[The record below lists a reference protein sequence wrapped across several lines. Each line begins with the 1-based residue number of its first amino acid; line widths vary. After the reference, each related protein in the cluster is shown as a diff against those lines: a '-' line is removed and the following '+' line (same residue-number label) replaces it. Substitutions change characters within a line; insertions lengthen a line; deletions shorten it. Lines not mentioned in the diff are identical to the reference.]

1 VNPEAKMP
9 HLQPD
14 TDEDDEIEILE
25 VIGLDEDSPAA
36 GHDGEPAERDA
47 GEITLQFEEG
57 AVRAA
62 GTTMPAD
69 AVGNGGSSSVSEREM
84 LGRLQAD
91 FENFKKRV
99 ERERLANQRQAAA
112 GLVSR
117 ILPVLDNFERAISS
131 EVPSEEGRAFQEG
144 VALIFRQLLE
154 ELRREGLT
162 SVDSLGQPFDPH
174 LHEAVATDCVP
185 GLPDNTVVEE
195 MRRGYLLHG
204 RLLRPAQVKVS
215 LDEAELRA
223 QESGEG

>member
-1 VNPEAKMP
+1 MP
-9 HLQPD
+9 HLQAD
-14 TDEDDEIEILE
+14 TGEDDEIEILE

-36 GHDGEPAERDA
+36 GAGVASDDDD
-47 GEITLQFEEG
+47 GEITLEFDETG
-57 AVRAA
+57 NRSSGGTISADTVGHGRAQ
-62 GTTMPAD
+62 
-69 AVGNGGSSSVSEREM
+69 SVSEREM

-112 GLVSR
+112 ALVSR

-131 EVPSEEGRAFQEG
+131 EIPSDEGRAFHDG

-162 SVDSLGQPFDPH
+162 SVDSLGQEFDPN
-174 LHEAVATDCVP
+174 LHEAVATDHVP
-185 GLPDNTVVEE
+185 GLPGNTVVEE

-215 LDEAELRA
+215 LDEAEMRA
-223 QESGEG
+223 QENGEG

>member
-1 VNPEAKMP
+1 MP

-14 TDEDDEIEILE
+14 AVEDDEIEILE

-36 GHDGEPAERDA
+36 VGGVVSDDEDD
-47 GEITLQFEEG
+47 EITLQFED
-57 AVRAA
+57 AASRA
-62 GTTMPAD
+62 GGETISSD
-69 AVGNGGSSSVSEREM
+69 EVGNGRAPSVSEREM

-99 ERERLANQRQAAA
+99 ERERVANERQAAA
-112 GLVSR
+112 ALVSR

-131 EVPSEEGRAFQEG
+131 EVPSDEGRAFHEG

-154 ELRREGLT
+154 ELRREGLA
-162 SVDSLGQPFDPH
+162 SVDSLGQHFDPN

-185 GLPDNTVVEE
+185 GLPGNTVVEE

-215 LDEAELRA
+215 LDEEEMRA